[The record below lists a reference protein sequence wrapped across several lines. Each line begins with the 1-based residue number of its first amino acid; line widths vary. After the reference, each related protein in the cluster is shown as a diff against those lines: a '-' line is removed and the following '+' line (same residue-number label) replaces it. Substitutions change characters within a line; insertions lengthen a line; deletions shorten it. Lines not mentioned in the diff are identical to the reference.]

1 MSYPKMRCE
10 LDVLGINISRGI
22 VFEGELHPYKQNII
36 RFDGRIRR
44 KEPEVKIDILKKKSI

>member
-1 MSYPKMRCE
+1 MRCE